1 MDTSLAQ
8 RAIEAALAHNWDE
21 AIKINLQILKA
32 NKNDIDALNRLSR
45 AYIEGG
51 QINKAKEVAKRATKT
66 DPINPIAQKT
76 LRKLQTLKATDI
88 HNQTA
93 VVPES
98 FLEEPGKTKLISLI
112 HPGDDKILAG
122 LSAGHQVTLLPHP
135 HRVSIMTSD
144 GKYVGR
150 LPDDLAARLR
160 RLMKSGFKYQ
170 TLVKSVEGRN
180 VKVFVREIQRGNNEK
195 GLASFSP
202 EKIDY
207 VSFTPPELVHKE
219 TPEVPMTEEG

>member
-21 AIKINLQILKA
+21 AIKLNLQILKLTR
-32 NKNDIDALNRLSR
+32 NDVDSLNRLCR
-45 AYIEGG
+45 AYIEAG
-51 QINKAKEVAKRATKT
+51 QIKKAKEVAKKAVKI
-66 DPINPIAQKT
+66 DPVNTITQRT
-76 LRKLQTLKATDI
+76 LKKLQTLKSSDI
-88 HNQTA
+88 HNETP
-93 VVPES
+93 VISES
-98 FLEEPGKTKLISLI
+98 FLEEPGKTKLIGLI

-122 LSAGHQVTLLPHP
+122 LSAGNQVTLLPHP
-135 HRVSIMTSD
+135 HRVSIMTGD

-160 RLMKSGFKYQ
+160 RLIKLGFKYQ
-170 TLVKSVEGRN
+170 TLVKSIEGRN
-180 VKVFVREIQRGNNEK
+180 IKVFVRELEK
-195 GLASFSP
+195 GKDEDGRSSFPP

-219 TPEVPMTEEG
+219 TPEIPVAEEG